1 MAFTTEEKDGRTIL
15 KVEGALSIYE
25 ASALREA
32 LLACLEN
39 DAGLELDLGSV
50 TECDTAGLQLL
61 YAARKTAR
69 EGEKRFSIADAS
81 QTVFETI
88 RSAGL
93 NPNQILDE
101 EISEQRDSQG
111 VE

>member
-69 EGEKRFSIADAS
+69 KGKSDSLLPMHRKRSSKPYEAQA
-81 QTVFETI
+81 
-88 RSAGL
+88 
-93 NPNQILDE
+93 
-101 EISEQRDSQG
+101 
-111 VE
+111 